1 MSQFLVFFDSF
12 SPKTLKCPFFHFWT
26 IWSLLVPPPLWE
38 PSGRRL
44 GEVWE
49 TAGETAGRRLGGVWK
64 ASGRRAGAAWERFAG
79 RLGDVW
85 AHTGGRSWRRRRA
98 PGEESRGGGGAGW
111 GSRRCGSGQPA
122 VPAGGISPTE
132 SSWCQRAP
140 GPEVVP
146 LHSYPRRGLT
156 GTYMLGAHVGLSM
169 CSYPKLLCLH
179 LGRPE
184 MVQFEVE

>member
-1 MSQFLVFFDSF
+1 MGSFSDFFDSF

-26 IWSLLVPPPLWE
+26 IWSLLVPTPPSGSRLGDGWE
-38 PSGRRL
+38 RSGRRL
-44 GEVWE
+44 G
-49 TAGETAGRRLGGVWK
+49 RRLGGFWK

-132 SSWCQRAP
+132 SSGCQRAP
-140 GPEVVP
+140 GPEIVP

-156 GTYMLGAHVGLSM
+156 GTRHLR
-169 CSYPKLLCLH
+169 KLQNPTKTKH
-179 LGRPE
+179 TNGN
-184 MVQFEVE
+184 V